1 MFKEL
6 VFSTD
11 APLESDAYVGG
22 GARLPKSMSW
32 PRSDSGLPLVHLLA
46 FPVSWLSDAASPYW
60 ISIFIPYEPGKV
72 SHYGQLRMKSGES
85 QAAVLIYERCKEIR
99 NESEGK
105 IVGCGRIIVLENNGE
120 DDEENLAS
128 KIDGVDSWLQAP
140 LEIVDAKR
148 RVSIYGGDLDL
159 SIPENKGVL
168 SDGMGYLLLSD
179 DFVAGNLA
187 AAHGFFLQLG

>member
-6 VFSTD
+6 IFSKD
-11 APLESDAYVGG
+11 APLESDAYAGG
-22 GARLPKSMSW
+22 GARLPENMSW
-32 PRSDSGLPLVHLLA
+32 PRSDSGDPLVHLMA

-60 ISIFIPYEPGKV
+60 ISIFIPYEPGEV
-72 SHYGQLRMKSGES
+72 SHYRQLRMKNGGS
-85 QAAVLIYERCKEIR
+85 QAIVLIYEKQKEIR
-99 NESEGK
+99 NECEGK
-105 IVGCGRIIVLENNGE
+105 VVGCGRIFVSENKDE
-120 DDEENLAS
+120 DDEDNLAS

-140 LEIVDAKR
+140 LEIIGAKR
-148 RVSIYGGDLDL
+148 RISIYGGDLDL

-179 DFVAGNLA
+179 DFVAGDIA